1 MHLDPSVTVMRC
13 PLALLDVT
21 ATSYEKYGQY
31 NVNWPPHA
39 SPTPALTLKLTKRWF
54 SRGELRGV
62 IGTIREIE
70 HASNYKN
77 LWNSVV

>member
-13 PLALLDVT
+13 PLALLALLDVT

-31 NVNWPPHA
+31 NVVNWPPHA

-54 SRGELRGV
+54 SRGV

-70 HASNYKN
+70 HASNYMN